1 MGLAA
6 RQPLFLSWERK
17 SMVRFEKLTV
27 KAQEALQD
35 ANEVAARHENQEIT
49 PLHLLAALVNQADGV
64 VPPLLARLG
73 IRKEA
78 LVNDIERELGRLP
91 RVHGFSE
98 QRMGRSLND
107 ALERAFEE
115 AKNFKDDYV
124 STEHLFLAIAGL
136 DRDPAGQLLKK
147 MGASHEAIL
156 QALTGVRGT
165 QRVTSQN
172 PEATYEALGKYARD
186 LTELARKSKLDPV
199 IGRDE
204 EIRRVMQILAR
215 RTKNNPVLI
224 GEPGVGKTAIAEG
237 LAQRIVS
244 GDVPDVLKTKR
255 LVALDLASLVA
266 GAKFRGEFEDRLKAV
281 LKEISQSEGQIILF
295 IDELHTLVGAGAA
308 EGAMDASNMLKPA
321 LARGELRAIG
331 ATTLNEYKKY
341 IEKDPALE
349 RRFQPVLVE
358 EPTVE
363 DTIAILRGLKDRY
376 EVHHGVRIKDAAI
389 LAAATLSHRYISD
402 RFLPDK
408 AIDLID
414 EAAASLR
421 MQIDSLPT
429 EIDEIERRILQ
440 LEIERQALIKETDAH
455 SVERRKQIEK
465 ELARLRED
473 SSGRKARW
481 QAEKEAISKIR
492 KLKEQIEQMKAEA
505 DRYERAGDLAKV
517 AEIRYGKITQL
528 EREAQ
533 LAQER
538 FAAMQK
544 DGRMLKEEVD
554 EEDIARL
561 VSKWT
566 GIPVGRL
573 LEGEAQKLVHM
584 EERLRERV
592 VGQDDALARVSN
604 AIRRSRAGL
613 SDSKRPIGS
622 FIFLGPTG
630 VGKTELARALAEF
643 LFDDEKLMIRID
655 MSEYMEKHSVSRLIG
670 APPGYVGYEEG
681 GQLTEQVR
689 RHPYSVVLFDEI
701 EKAHPDVFNVLL
713 QILEDGR
720 LTDGKGRTVDFR
732 NTVLVM
738 TSNVGSSAIFELAGR
753 DPERARKEAME
764 ALRQS
769 FRPEFINRID
779 EIVIFNPLGTEQLE
793 RIVHLLLRDVE
804 GLLAERQI
812 TLEIAPRATELIL
825 REGYDPAYGARP
837 LRRAI
842 QRLVQEPLAMQI
854 LGGGVLPGDRVR
866 VDRDGS
872 KDAMRFERVQPKKPA
887 VAATK

>member
-1 MGLAA
+1 ML
-6 RQPLFLSWERK
+6 
-17 SMVRFEKLTV
+17 RFDKMTV
-27 KAQEALQD
+27 KAQEALQAARD
-35 ANEVAARHENQEIT
+35 VAARHENQSIE
-49 PLHLLAALVNQADGV
+49 PVHLLAALIQQPDGV

-73 IRKEA
+73 IRAE
-78 LVNDIERELGRLP
+78 LINQDIEREISRLP
-91 RVHGFSE
+91 KVQGFAE
-98 QRMGRSLND
+98 QNMGRALND
-107 ALERAFEE
+107 VLERAFDE
-115 AKNFKDDYV
+115 ADKFKDEYV
-124 STEHLFLAIAGL
+124 STEHFFLAIAGQ

-147 MGASHEAIL
+147 NGASHEAIL
-156 QALTGVRGT
+156 QALAGVRGS

-172 PEATYEALGKYARD
+172 PEATYAALEKYARD
-186 LTELARKSKLDPV
+186 LTELARRSKLDPV

-224 GEPGVGKTAIAEG
+224 GEPGVGKTAIVEG

-255 LVALDLASLVA
+255 LVALDLAAMVA
-266 GAKFRGEFEDRLKAV
+266 GAKYRGEFEDRLKAV
-281 LKEISQSEGQIILF
+281 LKEISEAEGQIILF

-331 ATTLNEYKKY
+331 ATTINEYKKY

-349 RRFQPVLVE
+349 RRFQPVLVS
-358 EPTVE
+358 EPSVE

-440 LEIERQALIKETDAH
+440 LEIERQALLKETDAH

-465 ELARLRED
+465 ELAKLRED
-473 SSGRKARW
+473 ASARKARW
-481 QAEKEAISKIR
+481 QAEKAEIAKIR
-492 KLKEQIEQMKAEA
+492 KLKAQIDQLKAEEQ
-505 DRYERAGDLAKV
+505 RYERAGDLAKV
-517 AEIRYGKITQL
+517 AEIRYGKIAQA
-528 EREAQ
+528 ERE
-533 LAQER
+533 LKKAQER
-538 FAAMQK
+538 FDGVQK
-544 DGRMLKEEVD
+544 NKRMLKEEVD

-584 EERLRERV
+584 EERLRQRV
-592 VGQDDALARVSN
+592 VGQEDALSRVAN
-604 AIRRSRAGL
+604 AVRRSRAGL
-613 SDSKRPIGS
+613 SDAKRPIGS

-689 RHPYSVVLFDEI
+689 RHPYSVILFDEI

-738 TSNVGSSAIFELAGR
+738 TSNVGSTAIFELAGK
-753 DPERARKEAME
+753 DPERARKQAME
-764 ALRQS
+764 ALRAA
-769 FRPEFINRID
+769 FRPEFLNRID
-779 EIVIFNPLGTEQLE
+779 EIVIFNPLGKEQLE
-793 RIVHLLLRDVE
+793 RIVVLLLKNVE
-804 GLLAERQI
+804 KLLAERQI
-812 TLEIAPRATELIL
+812 TLELTRPAIELL
-825 REGYDPAYGARP
+825 LHEGFDPAYGARP
-837 LRRAI
+837 LRRTI
-842 QRLVQEPLAMQI
+842 QRLVQDPLAMQI
-854 LGGGVLPGDRVR
+854 LEGAVLPGDHVR
-866 VDRDGS
+866 VDRDGQR
-872 KDAMRFERVQPKKPA
+872 DAMRFERVPA
-887 VAATK
+887 KAPAAAARK